1 MITLIVIVHVIV
13 CVALVI
19 IVLLQAGKG
28 AEIGAAFGGASQ
40 TIFGSS
46 GSGGFMSKLTTGAA
60 IIFMLTCLSLSY
72 FAAHRGGSTILT
84 ESAKKQEA
92 GQPIYPPVQ
101 PAPNSPTQPAGIP
114 QVPQSPAPV
123 NPAGQ
128 P

>member
-1 MITLIVIVHVIV
+1 MITLVVIVHVIV
-13 CVALVI
+13 CIALVI
-19 IVLLQAGKG
+19 IVLLQAGRG

-72 FAAHRGGSTILT
+72 FASHRSETSVV
-84 ESAKKQEA
+84 ESSQKQQA
-92 GQPIYPPVQ
+92 GQPLPAQPVPGA
-101 PAPNSPTQPAGIP
+101 PAQPAGIP
-114 QVPQSPAPV
+114 QAPQSPAPL

>member
-1 MITLIVIVHVIV
+1 MITLVVIVHVIV
-13 CVALVI
+13 CIALVI
-19 IVLLQAGKG
+19 IVLLQAGRG

-72 FAAHRGGSTILT
+72 FASHRSESSVV
-84 ESAKKQEA
+84 ESAKKQVA
-92 GQPIYPPVQ
+92 GQPLPAQ
-101 PAPNSPTQPAGIP
+101 PAPGSPAQPEAGIP
-114 QVPQSPAPV
+114 QAPQSPAPV

>member
-1 MITLIVIVHVIV
+1 MITLIVIVHVIL
-13 CVALVI
+13 CIALII

-46 GSGGFMSKLTTGAA
+46 GSGGFMSKLTTGCA
-60 IIFMLTCLSLSY
+60 IIFMITCLSLSY
-72 FAAHRGGSTILT
+72 IASRKGASSVVT
-84 ESAKKQEA
+84 EGAKKQA
-92 GQPIYPPVQ
+92 TGQPLPAQ
-101 PAPNSPTQPAGIP
+101 PAPGSPAQPAGVP
-114 QVPQSPAPV
+114 QAPQSPAPV

>member
-1 MITLIVIVHVIV
+1 MITLVVIVHVIV
-13 CVALVI
+13 CIALVI
-19 IVLLQAGKG
+19 IVLLQAGRG

-72 FAAHRGGSTILT
+72 FASHRSESSVV
-84 ESAKKQEA
+84 ESAKKQVA
-92 GQPIYPPVQ
+92 DQPLPAQ
-101 PAPNSPTQPAGIP
+101 PAPGPPAQPEAGIP
-114 QVPQSPAPV
+114 QAPQSPAPV

>member
-1 MITLIVIVHVIV
+1 MITLVVIVHVIV
-13 CVALVI
+13 CIALVI
-19 IVLLQAGKG
+19 IVLLQAGRG

-72 FAAHRGGSTILT
+72 FASHRSESSVV
-84 ESAKKQEA
+84 ESAKKQVA
-92 GQPIYPPVQ
+92 DQPLPAQ
-101 PAPNSPTQPAGIP
+101 PAPGSPAQPEAGIP
-114 QVPQSPAPV
+114 QAPQSPAPV